1 MVIAMQ
7 GISATLRD
15 NITEEVY
22 NVYKYRIPYPHLKDV
37 EESVPLYVMSKN
49 PIYTCNYIEFDNFHE
64 YGAVVAGISMGT
76 NRIAFIIN
84 AMFPELDEKNANTV
98 INKVS
103 ETLEEAV
110 TTFSTTHPN
119 YNIDGYFLGDVNF
132 DTELEISF
140 LNKLNNTIGHIIGNN
155 LPGEGL
161 VLGYN
166 KKTANTS
173 LNSFERRM
181 YIYILFIK
189 YYSLIELV
197 QRIIHQ
203 VNMVVLL
210 AQ

>member
-173 LNSFERRM
+173 INSFERRM
-181 YIYILFIK
+181 YIY
-189 YYSLIELV
+189 Y
-197 QRIIHQ
+197 
-203 VNMVVLL
+203 LL
-210 AQ
+210 NINH